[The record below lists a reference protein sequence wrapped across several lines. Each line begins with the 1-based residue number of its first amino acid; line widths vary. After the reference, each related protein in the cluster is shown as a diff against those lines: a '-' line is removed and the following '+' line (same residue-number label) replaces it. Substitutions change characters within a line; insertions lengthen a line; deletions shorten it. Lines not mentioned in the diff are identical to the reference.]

1 MRKQLCLLR
10 FVGSNTCLVAGWEE
24 KHLRLFKCGAKPW
37 LELSLFFLASE
48 DR

>member
-24 KHLRLFKCGAKPW
+24 KHLRLFKRGAKPW